1 MQGHGSA
8 PGPELSGSPQPD
20 EALPSTAWLL
30 IALRWAAGL
39 SILLAT
45 AIARWGLGIDLPWE
59 ALFAIGAAVLAYN
72 TALAWDAR
80 RPARPLPAMRRALW
94 VQIAL
99 DWAAM
104 TALVHFTGG
113 IASPAL
119 IYFVIHVAL
128 AGTML
133 APRGAR
139 ALALLAAALVGGLA
153 ALESSGSLAHV
164 SLHSLGLDSDLY
176 RRGEYILAVLFFF
189 TTTALTV
196 AELVARQA
204 QRLRERE
211 ARIHAMSEA
220 QAAFTRAA
228 THELRAPVASSL
240 ALVRTV
246 EQGYLDEMTPPQAV
260 IIQRVAERLDGLREL
275 IDDLLDYAASRE
287 ATLSRRPLELVDL
300 GAALSDSVERERP
313 LAEEKPVTLRVQPG
327 EPVCVLAT
335 DPGLSMV
342 FSNLINN
349 AIKYTPSGGEV
360 TVRWVVD
367 RPAGWASVT
376 VEDTG
381 MGIPADDLPRIFE
394 EFFRASNARKSRV
407 IGTGIG
413 LAAVRA
419 MVEHYGGTIALD
431 SVEGQGTRVTLR
443 LRLAP
448 SEKSFPSL
456 PSP

>member
-1 MQGHGSA
+1 MQGHGFGPA
-8 PGPELSGSPQPD
+8 PEMSGCRQPD
-20 EALPSTAWLL
+20 GALAATAWLL

-45 AIARWGLGIDLPWE
+45 AVARWGLGIDLPWG

-72 TALAWDAR
+72 AALAWDAR
-80 RPARPLPAMRRALW
+80 RPVRPLPVVRRALW
-94 VQIAL
+94 AQIAL

-104 TALVHFTGG
+104 IALVHFTGG
-113 IASPAL
+113 ITSPAL
-119 IYFVIHVAL
+119 LYFVIHVAL
-128 AGTML
+128 AGTIL

-153 ALESSGSLAHV
+153 ALESSGALAHV
-164 SLHSLGLDSDLY
+164 SLHSLGLNSDLY

-189 TTTALTV
+189 VTTALTV

-211 ARIHAMSEA
+211 ARIRAMSEA

-287 ATLSRRPLELVDL
+287 ATLARRSLEPVDL

-313 LAEEKPVTLRVQPG
+313 LAEQKSVTLRVLPG
-327 EPVCVLAT
+327 EPVRVLAT

-367 RPAGWASVT
+367 RPAGWASAT

-381 MGIPADDLPRIFE
+381 IGIPAGDLPRIFE
-394 EFFRASNARKSRV
+394 EFFRASNARNSRT

-413 LAAVRA
+413 LATVRA
-419 MVEHYGGTIALD
+419 MVEHYGGTVALD
-431 SVEGQGTRVTLR
+431 SVEGQGTRVTVR

-448 SEKSFPSL
+448 DG
-456 PSP
+456 